1 MYKNVNVLYWRI
13 WINLGII
20 VQLAVSNLRLLL
32 RTYGLRLTE
41 PQTLSLWYELD
52 KLPALPSDLVSLQ
65 HVQHQELSHLTTA
78 NRVWL
83 INRVAVVLVGRN
95 WPNLSEPD
103 QARQQF
109 YKQLHL
115 AILQRGYATCPA

>member
-1 MYKNVNVLYWRI
+1 M
-13 WINLGII
+13 
-20 VQLAVSNLRLLL
+20 QLAVNNLRLLL

-41 PQTLSLWYELD
+41 PQTASLWHELD

-78 NRVWL
+78 TRVWL
-83 INRVAVVLVGRN
+83 VNRVALVLVGRN

-103 QARQQF
+103 MDRQSF
-109 YKQLHL
+109 YRQLHL
-115 AILQRGYATCPA
+115 AILQRGYSTCPA